1 MKNILSLI
9 AFLTNNMEDI
19 IRIINKIAEIIDLIG
34 KELNDFK
41 LKNKK

>member
-1 MKNILSLI
+1 MKNVLSLI
-9 AFLTNNMEDI
+9 RFLVENMDDI
-19 IRIINKIAEIIDLIG
+19 LNLFNKVAEIVDLIG